1 MKASSNMC
9 EALLS
14 IAGQSEAW
22 HEWLKS
28 RGESHV
34 SGELQRALLRVMVKV
49 PFISLIALLTFV
61 HPRKKN
67 TTNPLLLQYLE
78 SRIFFFTS
86 FRPN

>member
-22 HEWLKS
+22 RESLKS
-28 RGESHV
+28 TEESRV
-34 SGELQRALLRVMVKV
+34 SGQLQRALLRVMLRV

-61 HPRKKN
+61 RPRKQTEHL
-67 TTNPLLLQYLE
+67 TTTSLLL
-78 SRIFFFTS
+78 
-86 FRPN
+86 